1 MSSCTSSRIG
11 FLGGTKNDSID
22 RLCKHRPFRKRE
34 PTPQNAV
41 RIGLITNKMKRRDFI
56 KGTVAAAMTAALPS
70 PIAVSSGKYSLNML
84 YRKLGRTGENV
95 SLLGIGGAH
104 LGIPKTDA
112 EAVRIV
118 RTAID
123 NGVNFMD
130 NCWDYWGGTSELR
143 MGRALRDGYRGKV
156 FLMTKIDG
164 QDAKTAQQQLDESL
178 QRLQTDYLDL
188 LQFHEIIR
196 MNDPDRIFDRGG
208 AIEAAIDARKAG
220 KVRYIGFTG
229 HKDPHIHLKML
240 ETARMHN
247 FRFDTVQMPLN
258 AMDAHF
264 QSFQQLVL
272 PVLVAGGIGVL
283 AMKPMGGGIIL
294 ESKTVSA
301 VECLHYAMNL
311 PINVVIT
318 GCDSIP
324 ILHQAL
330 EAARTFRPM
339 TDSQTAALLS
349 KTAPVASDGRYE
361 LYKTSRTF
369 DSSWQNPQWLGSRS

>member
-1 MSSCTSSRIG
+1 
-11 FLGGTKNDSID
+11 
-22 RLCKHRPFRKRE
+22 
-34 PTPQNAV
+34 
-41 RIGLITNKMKRRDFI
+41 MKRRDFI
-56 KGTVAAAMTAALPS
+56 KGTIAAALTAALPCS
-70 PIAVSSGKYSLNML
+70 AVASDESSVDMP

-104 LGIPKTDA
+104 LGKPKTDA

-118 RTAID
+118 RAAID

-130 NCWDYWGGTSELR
+130 NCWDYNAGNSELR
-143 MGRALRDGYRGKV
+143 MGKALRDGYRGKV

-164 QDAKTAQQQLDESL
+164 HDAKTAQQQLNESL
-178 QRLQTDYLDL
+178 QRLQTDHLDL

-196 MNDPDRIFDRGG
+196 MSDPGHIFASGG
-208 AIEAAIDARKAG
+208 AIEAVIDARRAG

-229 HKDPHIHLKML
+229 HKDPQIHLKML
-240 ETARMHN
+240 ETARTHN

-258 AMDAHF
+258 VMDAHY

-272 PVLVAGGIGVL
+272 PVLVADGIGVL
-283 AMKPMGGGIIL
+283 AMKPMGNGIIL

-311 PINVVIT
+311 PTSVVIT
-318 GCDSIP
+318 GCDSLP

-330 EAARTFRPM
+330 EAARTFHPM
-339 TDSQTAALLS
+339 TEAQTAALLT
-349 KTAPVASDGRYE
+349 KTAPVASEGHYE
-361 LYKTSRTF
+361 LYKTSHNF
-369 DSSWQNPQWLGSRS
+369 DGTWQNPQWLGLKS

>member
-1 MSSCTSSRIG
+1 
-11 FLGGTKNDSID
+11 
-22 RLCKHRPFRKRE
+22 
-34 PTPQNAV
+34 
-41 RIGLITNKMKRRDFI
+41 MKRRDFI
-56 KGTVAAAMTAALPS
+56 KGTVAAALAAALPS
-70 PIAVSSGKYSLNML
+70 GAVPSGKSSVDMP

-104 LGIPKTDA
+104 LGKPKTDA

-130 NCWDYWGGTSELR
+130 NCWDYNGGISELR

-164 QDAKTAQQQLDESL
+164 QDAKTAQQQLNESL
-178 QRLQTDYLDL
+178 QRLQTDHLDL

-196 MNDPDRIFDRGG
+196 LNDPERIFASGG
-208 AIEAAIDARKAG
+208 AIEAVTDARKAG

-240 ETARMHN
+240 ETARTHN
-247 FRFDTVQMPLN
+247 FRFDTVQLPLN
-258 AMDAHF
+258 VMDAHY

-283 AMKPMGGGIIL
+283 AMKPMGDGIIL
-294 ESKTVSA
+294 ESKTVSP

-311 PINVVIT
+311 PTSVVIT
-318 GCDSIP
+318 GCDSVP

-330 EAARTFRPM
+330 QAARTFHPM
-339 TDSQTAALLS
+339 TEAQTAALLT
-349 KTAPVASDGRYE
+349 KTAPVASEGRYE
-361 LYKTSRTF
+361 LYKTSHNF
-369 DSSWQNPQWLGSRS
+369 DGTWQNPQWLGLKS

>member
-1 MSSCTSSRIG
+1 
-11 FLGGTKNDSID
+11 
-22 RLCKHRPFRKRE
+22 
-34 PTPQNAV
+34 
-41 RIGLITNKMKRRDFI
+41 MKRRDFI

-70 PIAVSSGKYSLNML
+70 PIAVSSDKYSLDML

-104 LGIPKTDA
+104 LGIPKTEA

-123 NGVNFMD
+123 SGVNFMD
-130 NCWDYWGGTSELR
+130 NCWDYWSGTSESR

-164 QDAKTAQQQLDESL
+164 QDAKTAQEQLDESL

-196 MNDPDRIFDRGG
+196 MNDPDRIFDSGG

-240 ETARMHN
+240 ETARTHN
-247 FRFDTVQMPLN
+247 FRFDTVQIPLN

-311 PINVVIT
+311 PISVVIT

-330 EAARTFRPM
+330 EAVRTFRPM
-339 TDSQTAALLS
+339 TDSQTAALLG

-369 DSSWQNPQWLGSRS
+369 DSTWQNPQWLGSRS

>member
-1 MSSCTSSRIG
+1 VY
-11 FLGGTKNDSID
+11 GGHQADT
-22 RLCKHRPFRKRE
+22 
-34 PTPQNAV
+34 
-41 RIGLITNKMKRRDFI
+41 
-56 KGTVAAAMTAALPS
+56 AAAS
-70 PIAVSSGKYSLNML
+70 PVRY
-84 YRKLGRTGENV
+84 LG
-95 SLLGIGGAH
+95 S
-104 LGIPKTDA
+104 PKTDA

-164 QDAKTAQQQLDESL
+164 HDAKTAQQQLNESL
-178 QRLQTDYLDL
+178 QRLQTDHLDL

-196 MNDPDRIFDRGG
+196 MNDPDRIFARGG
-208 AIEAAIDARKAG
+208 AIEAVVDARKAG

-229 HKDPHIHLKML
+229 HKDPQIHLKML
-240 ETARMHN
+240 ETARTHS

-258 AMDAHF
+258 VMDAHY

-272 PVLVAGGIGVL
+272 PVLVTGGIGVL
-283 AMKPMGGGIIL
+283 AMKPMGSGIIL

-311 PINVVIT
+311 PTSVVIT
-318 GCDSIP
+318 GCDSVP
-324 ILHQAL
+324 ILQQAL
-330 EAARTFRPM
+330 EAARTFYPM
-339 TDSQTAALLS
+339 TEAQRAVLLI
-349 KTAPVASDGRYE
+349 KTAPVASEGRYE
-361 LYKTSRTF
+361 LYKTSHTF
-369 DSSWQNPQWLGSRS
+369 DGTWRNPQWLGLKS